1 MSAVSVWILSIIGVV
16 ILSVV
21 VDLVMPS
28 GTTSKFIKN
37 IFAFVIIIVILSP
50 IVSFLSNKSLTLED
64 FFKQSSSVVV
74 QDNFISTVNRQ
85 LLNQMQNDIEK
96 TLKANG
102 IKQVQVGISAD
113 IFKTNLE
120 IEQISVDLSQVV
132 IDENFSHINIKTS
145 IKKIILRFVKVE
157 EKKII
162 FYE

>member
-1 MSAVSVWILSIIGVV
+1 MSAVSIWILSITGVV

-50 IVSFLSNKSLTLED
+50 IVSFLSNKDLTLDD

-74 QDNFISTVNRQ
+74 QENFISSVNRQ
-85 LLNQMQNDIEK
+85 FLNQMQSDIEK

-120 IEQISVDLSQVV
+120 IEQVSVDLSQVV

-157 EKKII
+157 ENKII

>member
-1 MSAVSVWILSIIGVV
+1 MSAVSIWILSITGVI

-50 IVSFLSNKSLTLED
+50 IVSFLSNKDLTLDD

-74 QDNFISTVNRQ
+74 QENFISSVNRQ
-85 LLNQMQNDIEK
+85 FLNQMQSDIEK

-120 IEQISVDLSQVV
+120 IEQVSVDLSQVV

-157 EKKII
+157 ENKII